1 VPIREIRVKGFS
13 SLVMQ
18 YAWGKMAP
26 MQKFL
31 IKLPRW
37 LPAVLMMA
45 AIFGFSSIP
54 SSGMPSFGLLDLLVK
69 KGGHMLGYAMLALA
83 LLHWRR
89 PLWEAGAPPLKMLIV
104 AWVLT
109 VIYSTTDE
117 FHQSFVPGRG
127 PSAVDVLIDAM
138 GALIG
143 LTVYALWRKE

>member
-1 VPIREIRVKGFS
+1 
-13 SLVMQ
+13 M
-18 YAWGKMAP
+18 MP

-31 IKLPRW
+31 TKLPRW
-37 LPAVLMMA
+37 IPSVVMMA

-69 KGGHMLGYAMLALA
+69 KGGHMFGYAMLALA

-89 PLWEAGAPPLKMLIV
+89 PLWEADAPPLKMLIV
-104 AWVLT
+104 AWVLA

-127 PSAVDVLIDAM
+127 PSAVDVLIDAI

-143 LTVYALWRKE
+143 LTVYALWRKK